1 MQKCIADSVAII
13 AIDWCSG
20 NARENEIYE
29 FSVMVDHCLHA
40 TAPRY
45 LSELCTFIVID
56 VASRRH
62 LRSVC
67 QNELMV
73 PCHKLT
79 SAGRRAFSVA
89 APSVW
94 NSLADY
100 LRDPA
105 LGLKSFGRHLKTF
118 FAHY

>member
-1 MQKCIADSVAII
+1 MQKCIAESVAII

-73 PCHKLT
+73 PRHKLSST
-79 SAGRRAFSVA
+79 HGLACFQCRSPV
-89 APSVW
+89 
-94 NSLADY
+94 SLEF
-100 LRDPA
+100 
-105 LGLKSFGRHLKTF
+105 FGRLS
-118 FAHY
+118 A